1 MTENGPAFAGL
12 FHLEK
17 TMQFTKPFQG
27 VPNGEI
33 YPVDYKP
40 GDECPPE
47 LESAA
52 TDLGAFD
59 DAEEGDADAAAPKR
73 GRAKQ

>member
-1 MTENGPAFAGL
+1 
-12 FHLEK
+12 
-17 TMQFTKPFQG
+17 MQFTKPFQG

-33 YPVDYKP
+33 YPVNYQP

-52 TDLGAFD
+52 TDLGAFENP
-59 DAEEGDADAAAPKR
+59 EEGGAGADAVPSLAKPPRKPKT
-73 GRAKQ
+73 Q

>member
-1 MTENGPAFAGL
+1 
-12 FHLEK
+12 
-17 TMQFTKPFQG
+17 MQFTKPFQG

-33 YPVDYKP
+33 YPVNYQP

-52 TDLGAFD
+52 ADLGAFGD
-59 DAEEGDADAAAPKR
+59 PEESDAGAAPKR
-73 GRAKQ
+73 GRAKS

>member
-1 MTENGPAFAGL
+1 
-12 FHLEK
+12 
-17 TMQFTKPFQG
+17 MQFTKPFQG

-33 YPVDYKP
+33 YPVDYQP

-59 DAEEGDADAAAPKR
+59 DPEAADPAGGEQAAPKR
-73 GRAKQ
+73 RGTKQ